1 MTYTLLQNN
10 SNTQSKQQAPIRE
23 DNSAIFDNVGT
34 STLLIFVSN
43 TSVNE
48 LLPTNHSHTTSWKP
62 NILFSYNSQRMLLV
76 GWNGFNMTSYIGN
89 HDCLLNFNIKWC
101 VILLIII
108 YKSSN
113 VVKQLN
119 SVNDWLLSALLE
131 WPPSTVFLLRKWY
144 FCVEFELLQSC
155 ANITSCSKK
164 EMLTNAPFN
173 QNVHWILLK
182 KRIFTFCRAVKAQ
195 QCCGYIL

>member
-48 LLPTNHSHTTSWKP
+48 LLPTNHSHTTSWKA
-62 NILFSYNSQRMLLV
+62 NISFSYNSQRMLLV

-131 WPPSTVFLLRKWY
+131 WPPYTVFC
-144 FCVEFELLQSC
+144 FV
-155 ANITSCSKK
+155 ND
-164 EMLTNAPFN
+164 
-173 QNVHWILLK
+173 
-182 KRIFTFCRAVKAQ
+182 IFA
-195 QCCGYIL
+195 